1 MRVLIALITLVYILY
16 SSTTMAQDI
25 VNPFE
30 NPPIFRADFHEEK
43 YIPQLERPITSEG
56 DFIYVRDEGM
66 SWIMTTP
73 FSMKTVIGP
82 SGLRQWVNEV
92 EQKQSVSV
100 QKNMAHILDNISAV
114 FSGDMQ
120 TLSTQFTIKKEMNKD
135 GQHILTLTPK
145 SDALKPYL
153 RHIILSGTR
162 YVETVKTVFADNK
175 YTLTTYSNVQTGEN
189 VLTQEERSLLEQ

>member
-1 MRVLIALITLVYILY
+1 
-16 SSTTMAQDI
+16 
-25 VNPFE
+25 
-30 NPPIFRADFHEEK
+30 
-43 YIPQLERPITSEG
+43 
-56 DFIYVRDEGM
+56 
-66 SWIMTTP
+66 
-73 FSMKTVIGP
+73 
-82 SGLRQWVNEV
+82 
-92 EQKQSVSV
+92 
-100 QKNMAHILDNISAV
+100 DNISAV